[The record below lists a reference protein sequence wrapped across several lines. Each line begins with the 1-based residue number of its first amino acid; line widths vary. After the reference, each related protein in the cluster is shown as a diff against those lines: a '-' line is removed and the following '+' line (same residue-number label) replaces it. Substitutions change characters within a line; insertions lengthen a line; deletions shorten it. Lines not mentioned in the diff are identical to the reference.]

1 MEQSLGGLV
10 KGSKVKQFL
19 FFKGGAQGPLRE
31 ALKDPPLWLHKARTS
46 QNNQQ
51 AIQSE
56 LYIVCADSNL
66 ELSYFCSIQK
76 TNPFSICQT
85 QSHHGSR
92 LRRHTTSQ
100 PDESDYH
107 VAPSR
112 RPLPRPSRRPLPPA
126 SGMRLPPGHVPNKLI
141 APPLPLPA
149 MPGKG
154 KSPAAQYASA
164 IEDAE
169 ESPAPQPID
178 AQDSGAIENASAIVF
193 IRRDNTSPGFQ
204 GRAWKADPNF
214 TDPDAPKHL
223 KCHLHYGEQ
232 LACERCLTKHFEVVY
247 FAGES
252 MPRFVC
258 GCGHIW
264 P

>member
-1 MEQSLGGLV
+1 
-10 KGSKVKQFL
+10 
-19 FFKGGAQGPLRE
+19 
-31 ALKDPPLWLHKARTS
+31 
-46 QNNQQ
+46 
-51 AIQSE
+51 
-56 LYIVCADSNL
+56 LYIVCADFNL

-85 QSHHGSR
+85 QSEPPCKQTKKAH
-92 LRRHTTSQ
+92 
-100 PDESDYH
+100 H

-126 SGMRLPPGHVPNKLI
+126 SGRPLPPGHVPKLI
-141 APPLPLPA
+141 APPLPVPAKA
-149 MPGKG
+149 MPGTEV
-154 KSPAAQYASA
+154 SPAAQDASA

-178 AQDSGAIENASAIVF
+178 AQDAGAIENASAIVC
-193 IRRDNTSPGFQ
+193 IRRNKTSLGFR

-214 TDPDAPKHL
+214 IETDAAKNLKGHL
-223 KCHLHYGEQ
+223 NYEAQ
-232 LACERCLTKHFEVVY
+232 LACEKCLTKRFEVVY
-247 FAGES
+247 FAGET

-258 GCGHIW
+258 CCGHIW